1 MNINKAYPIFQIIAK
16 GFICYSL
23 LLLSNS
29 AVASDGLN
37 RLEKI
42 GFSALPG
49 NRIQVQLS
57 FTGPAITP
65 QSFSTDN
72 PARIVL
78 DFPGTKLGLR
88 QKYQPIGIGA
98 VQGTRAV
105 EALDRTRVV
114 LNMVRMVPFN
124 IDVVGKR
131 VLVSVE
137 NMAYQP
143 PISRTDDS
151 VLATLPTPPTPQ
163 HAKRLGAH
171 IENID
176 FRRTP
181 DGAGRIAIT
190 LSEPSIRV
198 NMRQE
203 GTDIVLYFSNTSLP
217 NELDQRLDVLD
228 FGTPIS
234 FIDTF
239 PVNNTD
245 DVRMNITVRN
255 NYEHH
260 AYQTGKLYILEVN
273 EKVEEVE
280 TETIAIEE
288 RQYEGQLVSFNFQE
302 IEVRAILKL
311 IFDLPWV
318 NLNMIASDEV
328 QGSITLRLKN
338 VPWDQ
343 ARDIILETKDLG
355 IRQIGNIVIVDLKN
369 NIDARKQREFEAQTK
384 IKALEPLRIEFITIN
399 YAKAN
404 DFETLLK
411 TKGQDSHSFLSKRGT
426 VSTDVRTNTLLIQD
440 IPSKIAEIR
449 KLIALLD
456 TPIRQVLI
464 ESKIVIA
471 TSAFSDSLGVKFG
484 YSLNK
489 DLGNDY
495 GVVFG
500 GKVAGDTTFSGGT
513 AFPGSG
519 SENYIVSLPATASNP
534 AGIGLAVGKIG
545 SYLLQ
550 LELTAMQS
558 EGSGEILSNPRLI
571 TGNQQAASI
580 KQGTQ
585 IPYSTDGGVGTSGTI
600 EWKDATITLEVTPQ
614 ITPDDR
620 INLQLSVQKNA
631 PGLEFNGQTG
641 IDTREI
647 QTNVLVNNGETVV
660 LGGVYE
666 RTTSNSMNKVPFFAD
681 LPLLGHLFKNRSKT
695 DQKSELLIFVTPRIL
710 K

>member
-1 MNINKAYPIFQIIAK
+1 MNINKAYPVFQVIAK

-37 RLEKI
+37 RLEKM

-49 NRIQVQLS
+49 NRIQVQLI
-57 FTGPAITP
+57 FTSPAITP
-65 QSFSTDN
+65 QNFSTDN

-88 QKYQPIGIGA
+88 QKYQLVGIGA

-114 LNMVRMVPFN
+114 INLVRRVPFN

-137 NMAYQP
+137 NLAYQP

-151 VLATLPTPPTPQ
+151 VLSTQPTPPTPQ
-163 HAKRLGAH
+163 PARLGAH

-190 LSEPSIRV
+190 LSDPSIRV

-203 GTDIVLYFSNTSLP
+203 GTEIVLYFSNTNLP

-239 PVNNTD
+239 PVNT
-245 DVRMNITVRN
+245 DVRMNITVRDS
-255 NYEHH
+255 YEHH

-273 EKVEEVE
+273 EKVEVE
-280 TETIAIEE
+280 AETLAIEE

-302 IEVRAILKL
+302 IQVRAILKL
-311 IFDLPWV
+311 LFDLPWV
-318 NLNMIASDEV
+318 NMNMIAGDEV
-328 QGSITLRLKN
+328 RGSITLRLKN

-343 ARDIILETKDLG
+343 ARDIILESRGLG
-355 IRQIGNIVIVDLKN
+355 IRQIGNVVLVDLKKN
-369 NIDARKQREFEAQTK
+369 LDARKQRELEAQKK
-384 IKALEPLRIEFITIN
+384 IKQLEPLRTEFITIN
-399 YAKAN
+399 YAKAQ
-404 DFETLLK
+404 DFEKMLR
-411 TKGQDSHSFLSKRGT
+411 TKGEHSFLSKRGN
-426 VSTDVRTNTLLIQD
+426 VSTDARTNTLIIQET
-440 IPSKIAEIR
+440 PSKIAEVR
-449 KLIALLD
+449 KLIASLD

-464 ESKIVIA
+464 EAKIVSA

-484 YSLNK
+484 YSLNE

-500 GKVAGDTTFSGGT
+500 GKVAGDTSFSGGT
-513 AFPGSG
+513 AFPGSKT
-519 SENYIVSLPATASNP
+519 ENYIVSLPANASNP
-534 AGIGLAVGKIG
+534 AGIGLAIGKIG
-545 SYLLQ
+545 SHLLQ

-580 KQGTQ
+580 QQGTQ
-585 IPYSTDGGVGTSGTI
+585 IPYQTSGGVGTSGSI
-600 EWKDATITLEVTPQ
+600 EWKSATIALNVTPQ

-620 INLQLSVQKNA
+620 INLLLTVNKDS
-631 PGLEFNGQTG
+631 PGLEFNGLTG
-641 IDTREI
+641 IDNRMI

-666 RTTSNSMNKVPFFAD
+666 RTTSKSINRVPFFAD
-681 LPLLGHLFKNRSKT
+681 LPLVGHLFKNRSHT
-695 DQKSELLIFVTPRIL
+695 DNKSELLIFVTPKIL

>member
-513 AFPGSG
+513 AFTTGSG
-519 SENYIVSLPATASNP
+519 LENYIVSLPASASNP
-534 AGIGLAVGKIG
+534 AGK
-545 SYLLQ
+545 
-550 LELTAMQS
+550 LTAMQS

-585 IPYSTDGGVGTSGTI
+585 IPYSTSGGVGTSGTI
-600 EWKDATITLEVTPQ
+600 EWKEATITLEVTPQ

-666 RTTSNSMNKVPFFAD
+666 RTTSNSKNRVPFFAD
-681 LPLLGHLFKNRSKT
+681 LPLVGHLFKNRSMT